1 MRPAFRVYCV
11 AAPKISIRS
20 LPPGGGS
27 APQPLTSR
35 WQHRAAA
42 SARPGPE
49 TAARS
54 QLPLISLMNDT
65 GGLLE
70 MARYRVKNKTDADV
84 LRDCR
89 TLL

>member
-11 AAPKISIRS
+11 AAPKISLRAIPSSRR
-20 LPPGGGS
+20 GS

-42 SARPGPE
+42 SARPGPG
-49 TAARS
+49 TAVRA
-54 QLPLISLMNDT
+54 QLPLISLMNDA

-70 MARYRVKNKTDADV
+70 MARYRVKNKSDV
-84 LRDCR
+84 FRD
-89 TLL
+89 